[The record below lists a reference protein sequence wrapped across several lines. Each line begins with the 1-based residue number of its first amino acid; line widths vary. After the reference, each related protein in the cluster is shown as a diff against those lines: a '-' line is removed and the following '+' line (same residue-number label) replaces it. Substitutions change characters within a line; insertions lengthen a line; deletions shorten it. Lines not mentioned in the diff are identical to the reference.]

1 MSTFNA
7 IKYLQDHIDFEDIK
21 VHTSLPIAKGRKVR
35 AIVLFDRCS
44 KHLIQEATSAACF
57 DVGNINSKE
66 AAERFWQSLVRLGPT
81 HLYLLMSCKD

>member
-44 KHLIQEATSAACF
+44 KRLIEEGSSAACY

-66 AAERFWQSLVRLGPT
+66 AAERLWQSLVKHEPT
-81 HLYLLMSCKD
+81 HLYLLM